1 MDFSDRVD
9 SMDETQ
15 FEKNEVILRNQW
27 IEELEGSIEEI
38 EGLIE
43 EEFYEGIWGFLF
55 NKLFGHVYSLFL
67 SKDIKKKI
75 LKQFDLLLEAGKE
88 YNGNSEEV
96 LQRYF
101 AEYLANDPGYAR
113 CKRTHSKSAELRDR
127 IKKSFSLMIR
137 NSNDLLNSHGDCYDD
152 LLCNAYKNKAEAWR
166 ATFDLIDEAEETM
179 EFTIKHK
186 MLKITS
192 LIRTQTIK
200 ILRREIEISRTYYS
214 KKLNELFSD

>member
-1 MDFSDRVD
+1 
-9 SMDETQ
+9 MDETQ
-15 FEKNEVILRNQW
+15 FEKNAVILRRQW
-27 IEELEGSIEEI
+27 IEELEGSIKEI

-55 NKLFGHVYSLFL
+55 NKLLGHLYSLFL

-75 LKQFDLLLEAGKE
+75 LKQFDLLLEAGRE
-88 YNGNSEEV
+88 YNSNSEEV
-96 LQRYF
+96 LQKYF
-101 AEYLANDPGYAR
+101 AEYIANDPGYAR
-113 CKRTHSKSAELRDR
+113 CKKTHSKSAELRDR
-127 IKKSFSLMIR
+127 IKKSFGLMVK
-137 NSNDLLNSHGDCYDD
+137 NSNDLLNSCGDCYDD
-152 LLCNAYKNKAEAWR
+152 LLFNAYKTKTEAWR
-166 ATFDLIDEAEETM
+166 ATFDLIKEAEETM

-192 LIRTQTIK
+192 LIRNPTIK